1 MRWSAPLAERC
12 IMPDHTAKPTVS
24 IVVPIHNE
32 EDNITELYARLHSG
46 MEDVDWEYQFVFV
59 DDGSTDLTYK
69 RLRDLAAIDPRVAV
83 VRLRRNFGQTGA
95 MAAGFCHC
103 KCDSVNAMEGRLR

>member
-1 MRWSAPLAERC
+1 
-12 IMPDHTAKPTVS
+12 MPDLRAKPTVS
-24 IVVPIHNE
+24 IVVPFHNE
-32 EDNITELYARLHSG
+32 EDNITELYAQLHSV

-83 VRLRRNFGQTGA
+83 VRLRRLGQPEIADLQIGVT
-95 MAAGFCHC
+95 
-103 KCDSVNAMEGRLR
+103 KCRSRRLPR